1 MNLIQ
6 RGSRKWEVEA
16 LKCLF
21 GNSLS
26 KFFLNFF
33 VESVLKYTSTLK
45 NMKKW
50 KNAGKSKVLKSCT
63 EKLKGKS

>member
-21 GNSLS
+21 GNNLFR
-26 KFFLNFF
+26 FFLKIFYW
-33 VESVLKYTSTLK
+33 KYAKIYLYFEK

-50 KNAGKSKVLKSCT
+50 KNAEKSKVLKIYI
-63 EKLKGKS
+63 